1 VRRFETDLLVFVESS
16 HPGLLADIADKKT
29 LTDEI
34 KAGLKQVLEDFK
46 LEWNKKSKDDLPVP
60 PRPTSSPAAQPTA

>member
-1 VRRFETDLLVFVESS
+1 
-16 HPGLLADIADKKT
+16 

-46 LEWNKKSKDDLPVP
+46 HTWKKDS
-60 PRPTSSPAAQPTA
+60 PTDFSGAPARSAASAAQPDSLTTKRNA

>member
-1 VRRFETDLLVFVESS
+1 
-16 HPGLLADIADKKT
+16 

-46 LEWNKKSKDDLPVP
+46 HSWKKESSTDLAAAPA
-60 PRPTSSPAAQPTA
+60 RPAASAAATQPTA